1 MENMIF
7 LSTQVE
13 GKYRIQNKGSLIFS
27 LGAKMRRGKEE
38 VEENGS
44 RSGSRFPFVSPK
56 ISSHLL
62 EEIKIQKCKILLQN
76 L

>member
-1 MENMIF
+1 
-7 LSTQVE
+7 
-13 GKYRIQNKGSLIFS
+13 
-27 LGAKMRRGKEE
+27 MRRGKEE